1 MEFTIKKI
9 ISIDKNA
16 QKFREK
22 MDKKI
27 HMESNKLENIIL
39 AMNEKSKIQI
49 QKKQRY
55 LMESMIE
62 KANEEAKIILV
73 QGKEN
78 LEEITEK
85 FYKKEN
91 CISEEIFNE
100 IIASLEEE

>member
-16 QKFREK
+16 QKFREE

-27 HMESNKLENIIL
+27 HMESRELENIIL

-49 QKKQRY
+49 EKNQMD
-55 LMESMIE
+55 LMESKIG
-62 KANEEAKIILV
+62 KANDEAQIILI
-73 QGKEN
+73 QGKEISK
-78 LEEITEK
+78 EITEK

-91 CISEEIFNE
+91 NISEEIFNE